1 MKKILLALMVIISCV
16 DANAQYQQLNIVHS
30 TYVTVNSHEGILVQ
44 STTLNQD
51 KSITVTFKN
60 GNESNYNTSGEVKT
74 YSFDWYFSYKGKRI
88 SDYYTDAARC
98 GKTVSHTAHFW
109 PGEVPAGY
117 EKYIT
122 VQLGREQKPI
132 KKDRRDDD

>member
-1 MKKILLALMVIISCV
+1 MFITCALH
-16 DANAQYQQLNIVHS
+16 ANAQYHQLNIIHS
-30 TYVTVNSHEGILVQ
+30 TYVTVKSHEGILVQ
-44 STTLNQD
+44 STALNKD

-60 GNESNYNTSGEVKT
+60 GNDSNYDTSGEVKT

-109 PGEVPAGY
+109 PGVVPTGY
-117 EKYIT
+117 EKYVT
-122 VQLGREQKPI
+122 VQLGRVPK